1 VRHYRRFRRSRP
13 KSRVDSTRPLRH
25 AVYVSEGVVRS
36 PTVDE
41 AAARE
46 RLALAVISARERL
59 NVTQEEFA
67 ERAGE
72 GLSLKTLQRVEL
84 KRVRPT
90 IKTFNGLDRGAG
102 WKQGDARRLYEDGRE
117 PEVDEPGDGKAWVP
131 MLTEEQ
137 IVAMDGGAVLR
148 HYVKLELAFDAA
160 VAEDWLFHAV
170 VVRRNARIAER
181 ESLAVDGQ

>member
-1 VRHYRRFRRSRP
+1 MRHCRKFRRSRP
-13 KSRVDSTRPLRH
+13 ISRIDSTRPLRH

-36 PTVDE
+36 LGVDE
-41 AAARE
+41 ASARE

-84 KRVRPT
+84 RKVRPT

-102 WKQGDARRLYEDGRE
+102 WKAGDARRLYESGRE
-117 PEVDEPGDGKAWVP
+117 PEVDEHDDGSPWVP
-131 MLTEEQ
+131 MVSDEQ
-137 IVAMDGGAVLR
+137 IIAMDSRALAD
-148 HYVKLELAFDAA
+148 HYIRTESEFGSAA
-160 VAEDWLFHAV
+160 AEDWLFHAI
-170 VVRRNARIAER
+170 VVRRDARRAAGR
-181 ESLAVDGQ
+181 TLAADGS